1 MKYLIFF
8 LAFVASMKAY
18 SQAACTNMQMQINQT
33 SFDLFS
39 SQSVNPTI
47 VVKANTNPGGCDF
60 FITFGYGLATSAQSR
75 NLRSGFNTWPF
86 QLSKDA
92 GGMQILK
99 RIPDVSSTNEVITGT
114 LIGGS
119 NDRQLA
125 VNYWGI
131 LDMSNPWLPKGNYED
146 TYIVTLYRGS
156 PFGSYSLISIGT
168 IRFFW
173 ASRGRVDISLVPTG
187 GTFNISDTV
196 ETMNFGG
203 LTAGATR
210 TSDAV
215 IKYNAGYILKAS
227 SANNGRIKH
236 ETENEYIDYTAKFNG
251 SVFSLSNTSGN
262 PVQIERR
269 LGEGPASGQ
278 RVPIEVTIGSVAGK
292 RGGNYSDTITLTVQS
307 AE

>member
-1 MKYLIFF
+1 MKYLIFV
-8 LAFVASMKAY
+8 LAFTASMKAY
-18 SQAACTNMQMQINQT
+18 SQAACSNMQMQINQT

-39 SQSVNPTI
+39 AQSVNPTI

-60 FITFGYGLATSAQSR
+60 FITFGYGLATSSQSR
-75 NLRSGFNTWPF
+75 NLRSGFDAWPF

-92 GGMQILK
+92 GGQQILK
-99 RIPDVSSTNEVITGT
+99 RIPDVSSTNDVLTGN
-114 LIGGS
+114 LSPGS
-119 NDRQLA
+119 NDRQVSLT
-125 VNYWGI
+125 YWGI
-131 LDMSNPWLPKGNYED
+131 LDMANPWLPKGNYED
-146 TYIVTLYRGS
+146 TYLVSLYRGT

-196 ETMNFGG
+196 ETMNFGA
-203 LTAGATR
+203 LTTGAVR

-215 IKYNAGYILKAS
+215 IKYNSGYILKAS
-227 SANNGRIKH
+227 SENNGRIKH
-236 ETENEYIDYTAKFNG
+236 ETNNEYIDYTAKFNG
-251 SVFSLSNTSGN
+251 TAFNLSSSSGN

-269 LGEGPASGQ
+269 LGQGPASGQ